1 MKKFISALALMFALI
16 MILSVP
22 AGAYSSYKTY
32 TNAISGDPLLS
43 PDAYR
48 PIETYNS
55 IDMGLETALSDPYD
69 IAVDDEMNVY
79 IVDAANNAVIVL
91 DRYYK
96 HKFTLKSFTNE
107 IGAPDSFA
115 SPRGVFITNNKY
127 DGYGNLVEEGKIFIC
142 DTQNYRLVVFS
153 RSGEFLYVL
162 DAPKSELF
170 DEDDTYYPVA
180 VAVDKYNRIY
190 VVSSMTTEGVI
201 VLTSEGEFTGFIG
214 APPVTISLWDII
226 WRRFQTDAQKKQEAA
241 KVPGTLDNIAV
252 DEDGFVYVT
261 MTPDDG
267 GSAVASA
274 IRSKSI
280 SRNDSPVKKLNAAG
294 DEIMNRNGFF
304 PPVGEIAYI
313 DSYATKDTTAIT
325 GVSTIGDVALGEA
338 GTWSITDTKR
348 SKVYTYDSQGNLLF
362 AFGDK
367 GQNQLGNIG
376 TLKAIAYQGDKLLV
390 LDSGTSK
397 SITVYERTEYGDLLV
412 QAVADQLNREYD
424 KAYDNWT
431 EILKRNSNFDAA
443 YVGIGQALYRSG
455 KYEAALE
462 HYQVAYDTNNWSSA
476 YAELRKQQIE
486 DIFLLIP
493 VVIVVFCIA
502 FAFIAKKVTKIN
514 LRAATSGEKI
524 TFGKELLYCFHILTH
539 PFDGFW
545 DLKHEKRGSLRAGLV
560 IFGVTVLAFFYQAI
574 GQGYLFNPTGTYS
587 TIVAQLIGVGIP
599 LVLFVVANWCLTTLF
614 EGEGSFK
621 DICIAVCYSLVPLPL
636 LIIPATI
643 FSNVVT
649 VNEMDIVTLVVSL
662 GFIWAGF
669 LIFFGTM
676 VTHDYSLGKNVIMI
690 VCSIVGMAFIM
701 FVALLFTTLLG
712 KIVSFVTNIIT
723 EIGYRI

>member
-1 MKKFISALALMFALI
+1 MKKFISVLALLFALV

-22 AGAYSSYKTY
+22 VGAYSSYKTY

-55 IDMGLETALSDPYD
+55 TDMGLPTALSDPYD

-79 IVDAANNAVIVL
+79 LVDAKENSVIVL

-96 HKFTLKSFTNE
+96 HKFTLKTFTNE

-115 SPRGVFITNNKY
+115 SPRGVFITDNKY
-127 DGYGNLVEEGKIFIC
+127 NGKGELVEEGKIFIC

-153 RSGEFLYVL
+153 RSGDFLYVL

-170 DEDDTYYPVA
+170 DENDTYYPVA
-180 VAVDKYNRIY
+180 VAVDKYNRIF
-190 VVSSMTTEGVI
+190 VVSTMTTEGVI
-201 VLTSEGEFTGFIG
+201 VLTEEGEFTGFIG

-226 WRRFQTDAQKKQEAA
+226 WRRFQTEAQKMKEAS
-241 KVPGTLDNIAV
+241 KVPGTLDNITV
-252 DEDGFVYVT
+252 DDDGFVYVT
-261 MTPDDG
+261 MSPDDG

-280 SRNDSPVKKLNAAG
+280 SGTNSPVKKLNAAG

-304 PPVGEIAYI
+304 PPVGEIAYL
-313 DSYATKDTTAIT
+313 DAVGAKDNDIT

-348 SKVYTYDSQGNLLF
+348 SKIYTYDSQGNLLF

-376 TLKAIAYQGDKLLV
+376 TLKAIAYQGEKLLV

-397 SITVYERTEYGDLLV
+397 SITVYERTEYGDLLI
-412 QAVADQLNREYD
+412 QAVSDQLNREYD
-424 KAYDNWT
+424 KAYENWT
-431 EILKRNSNFDAA
+431 KILMRNSNFDAA

-455 KYEAALE
+455 KYEVALE

-476 YAELRKQQIE
+476 YQELRKQQIE

-493 VVIVVFCIA
+493 VVIILFCVA
-502 FAFIAKKVTKIN
+502 FAFISKKVTKIN
-514 LRAATSGEKI
+514 IRVATSGEKI
-524 TFGKELLYCFHILTH
+524 TYGKELLYGFHVLSH

-545 DLKHEKRGSLRAGLV
+545 DLKHEKRGSLRAGLT
-560 IFGVTVLAFFYQAI
+560 IFAITVLAFFYQAI
-574 GQGYLFNPTGTYS
+574 GQGYLFNPTGSYS
-587 TIVAQLIGVGIP
+587 TIVAQLIGVGLP
-599 LVLFVVANWCLTTLF
+599 LILFIVANWCLTTLF

-621 DICIAVCYSLVPLPL
+621 DIFIAVCYSLVPLPL
-636 LIIPATI
+636 LIVPATI

-649 VNEMDIVTLVVSL
+649 VNEMDIVTLIVSL

-676 VTHDYSLGKNVIMI
+676 VTHDYSLGKNVVMI
-690 VCSIVGMAFIM
+690 VCTIVGMVFIM

>member
-1 MKKFISALALMFALI
+1 MKKLISVLALLFALV

-22 AGAYSSYKTY
+22 VGAYSSYKTY

-48 PIETYNS
+48 PIKTYDS
-55 IDMGLETALSDPYD
+55 VDMGLSTSLSDPAD
-69 IAVDDEMNVY
+69 IAVDDELNVY
-79 IVDAANNAVIVL
+79 IVDQKENAVIVL
-91 DRYYK
+91 DSYYN
-96 HKFTLKSFTNE
+96 HKFTIKTFTNE

-115 SPRGVFITNNKY
+115 SPRGVFITDNKY
-127 DGYGNLVEEGKIFIC
+127 NSRGELVEGGKIFVC
-142 DTQNYRLVVFS
+142 DTQNYRLVVFD
-153 RSGEFLYVL
+153 RSGNFLYVL

-170 DEDDTYYPVA
+170 DENDTYYPVA
-180 VAVDKYNRIY
+180 VAVDKYNRIF
-190 VVSSMTTEGVI
+190 VVSTMTTEGVI
-201 VLTSEGEFTGFIG
+201 VLTEEGEFTGFIG

-226 WRRFQTDAQKKQEAA
+226 WRRFQTEAQKMKEAS
-241 KVPGTLDNIAV
+241 KVPGTLDNITV
-252 DEDGFVYVT
+252 DDDGFVYVT

-274 IRSKSI
+274 IRNKSI
-280 SRNDSPVKKLNAAG
+280 TGANSPVKKLNAAG

-304 PPVGEIAYI
+304 PPVGEIAYL
-313 DSYATKDTTAIT
+313 DETLSKDPNAIT

-348 SKVYTYDSQGNLLF
+348 SKIYTYDSQGNLLF

-376 TLKAIAYQGDKLLV
+376 TLKAIAYQGEKLLV

-397 SITVYERTEYGDLLV
+397 SITVYERTEYGDLLI
-412 QAVADQLNREYD
+412 QAVSDQLNREYD
-424 KAYDNWT
+424 KAYENWT
-431 EILKRNSNFDAA
+431 KILMRNSNFDAA

-455 KYEAALE
+455 KYEAAIE
-462 HYQVAYDTNNWSSA
+462 HYKVAYDTANTSA
-476 YAELRKQQIE
+476 AQAELRKQQME

-493 VVIVVFCIA
+493 VIIIVVCA
-502 FAFIAKKVTKIN
+502 LFAFVAKKISKIN
-514 LRAATSGEKI
+514 IRAATSGEKI
-524 TFGKELLYCFHILTH
+524 TFTKELLYCFYVLTH

-545 DLKHEKRGSLRAGLV
+545 DLKHEKRGSIRAGLV
-560 IFGVTVLAFFYQAI
+560 IFVVTVLAFYYQAI

-587 TIVAQLIGVGIP
+587 TIVAQLMGVGIP
-599 LVLFVVANWCLTTLF
+599 LVLFVIANWCLTTLF

-621 DICIAVCYSLVPLPL
+621 DICIAVCYSLTPLPL
-636 LIIPATI
+636 LVVPATI
-643 FSNVVT
+643 FSNFVVA
-649 VNEMDIVTLVVSL
+649 NEMDIITLIVSL
-662 GFIWAGF
+662 AFIWAGF

-690 VCSIVGMAFIM
+690 VCSVVGMVFIM

-723 EIGYRI
+723 EISYRM

>member
-1 MKKFISALALMFALI
+1 MKKIISLLALLFALV

-22 AGAYSSYKTY
+22 VGAYSSYKTY

-55 IDMGLETALSDPYD
+55 TDMGLPTALSDPYD

-79 IVDAANNAVIVL
+79 LVDAKENAIIVL

-96 HKFTLKSFTNE
+96 HKFTLKTFTNE

-115 SPRGVFITNNKY
+115 SPRGVFITDNKY
-127 DGYGNLVEEGKIFIC
+127 NKNGELVEEGKIFIC

-153 RSGEFLYVL
+153 RSGDFLYVL

-170 DEDDTYYPVA
+170 DENDTYYPVA
-180 VAVDKYNRIY
+180 VAVDKYNRIF
-190 VVSSMTTEGVI
+190 VVSTMTTEGVI
-201 VLTSEGEFTGFIG
+201 VLTEDGEFTGFIG

-226 WRRFQTDAQKKQEAA
+226 WRRFQTEAQKMKEAS
-241 KVPGTLDNIAV
+241 KVPGTLDNITV
-252 DEDGFVYVT
+252 DDDGFVYVT
-261 MTPDDG
+261 MSPDDG

-280 SRNDSPVKKLNAAG
+280 SGTNSPVKKLNAAG

-304 PPVGEIAYI
+304 PPVGEIAYLEEVGAKEN
-313 DSYATKDTTAIT
+313 DIT

-348 SKVYTYDSQGNLLF
+348 SKIYTYDSQGNLLF

-397 SITVYERTEYGDLLV
+397 SITVYERTEYGDLLI
-412 QAVADQLNREYD
+412 QAVSDQLNREYD
-424 KAYDNWT
+424 KAYENWT
-431 EILKRNSNFDAA
+431 KILMRNSNFDAA

-462 HYQVAYDTNNWSSA
+462 HYQVAYDTDNWSSA
-476 YAELRKQQIE
+476 YQELRKQQIE

-493 VVIVVFCIA
+493 VVIILFCVA
-502 FAFIAKKVTKIN
+502 FAFISKKVTKIN
-514 LRAATSGEKI
+514 MRAATSGEKI
-524 TFGKELLYCFHILTH
+524 TYGKELLYGFHVLSH

-545 DLKHEKRGSLRAGLV
+545 DLKHEKRGSLRAGLTIFAITV
-560 IFGVTVLAFFYQAI
+560 IAFFYQAI
-574 GQGYLFNPTGTYS
+574 GQGYLFNPTGSYS
-587 TIVAQLIGVGIP
+587 TIVSQLIGVGLP
-599 LVLFVVANWCLTTLF
+599 LILFIVANWCLTTLF

-636 LIIPATI
+636 LIVPATI

-649 VNEMDIVTLVVSL
+649 INEMDIVTLVVSL

-676 VTHDYSLGKNVIMI
+676 VTHDYSLGKNVVMI
-690 VCSIVGMAFIM
+690 VCSIVGMVFIM